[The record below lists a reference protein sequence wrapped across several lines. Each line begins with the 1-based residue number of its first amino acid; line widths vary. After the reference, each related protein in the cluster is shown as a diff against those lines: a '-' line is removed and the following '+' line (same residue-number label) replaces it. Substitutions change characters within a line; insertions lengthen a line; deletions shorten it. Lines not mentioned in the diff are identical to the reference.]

1 MSRVS
6 LPEGK
11 RKAPPPPSQP
21 SPGQFSESLGLH
33 GGERLL
39 SLCLSPGR
47 EGGSLGLCSRRESIG
62 HWEKKRGKEEE
73 AEAEPPL
80 SRRGEEKGGGR
91 GERERALCMPPSPFL
106 SLSLYH
112 ALPSSLPK
120 QARVRGSGRRGKGL
134 GRVHKR
140 REGGSPLSQWMG
152 LVGRS
157 RAPARS
163 PPLFS
168 SLLSAPST
176 TQKKRGRGF
185 HKMQQMAERREEEE
199 EKKRRSRRRCNF
211 PPGRRVRPVFRE
223 GFFFTAESHSF

>member
-47 EGGSLGLCSRRESIG
+47 EGGGSLGLCSRRESIG

-80 SRRGEEKGGGR
+80 SRRGEEKGGGGR
-91 GERERALCMPPSPFL
+91 GKRESFVHASL
-106 SLSLYH
+106 SLSF
-112 ALPSSLPK
+112 SL
-120 QARVRGSGRRGKGL
+120 S
-134 GRVHKR
+134 
-140 REGGSPLSQWMG
+140 LSTMHC
-152 LVGRS
+152 
-157 RAPARS
+157 
-163 PPLFS
+163 PPLF
-168 SLLSAPST
+168 
-176 TQKKRGRGF
+176 QN
-185 HKMQQMAERREEEE
+185 RRAFVEVEGE
-199 EKKRRSRRRCNF
+199 EK
-211 PPGRRVRPVFRE
+211 G
-223 GFFFTAESHSF
+223 